1 MVFGVSQVTAFF
13 EDSGQMGLSHCTCMH
28 LQSEGIVRPKYMI
41 DFNMPAYWKQIIEN
55 YKRPAR
61 IPYPNNAG
69 QTIVHE
75 DVQFPARSLMRLIVS
90 AVAVEYY

>member
-55 YKRPAR
+55 CKRPAR
-61 IPYPNNAG
+61 IPDPNNAE
-69 QTIVHE
+69 QAIAQEVFP
-75 DVQFPARSLMRLIVS
+75 FPAWSLMRLKVADF
-90 AVAVEYY
+90 AV